1 MAENKKFWTSF
12 EELGNTPIAQKMAN
26 KEFAE
31 EIPNE
36 YIEAHQMLAP
46 SNVAFY
52 VETQAK

>member
-36 YIEAHQMLAP
+36 DFLGDA
-46 SNVAFY
+46 
-52 VETQAK
+52 ETLENTSTSRS